1 LQAAAADA
9 GSRPVSNLIDAWL
22 ADHKQAWAMT
32 HMRTQQAMVSRF
44 IRPMLG
50 EVSCA
55 RLTRADVE
63 ACLKAPKAE
72 SAQRHLRAAMGGLLS
87 WGYAAADPWI
97 SQPKVYY
104 MPSSRRKTAA
114 SVEGEAG
121 ADVSYIE
128 PALIPDAHNL
138 RELADAMRLVAGRAR
153 ETDGELVIK
162 RPDLGDRA
170 WLMVAIAASCGVRQG
185 ELFALTCRQ
194 LLIEDGELLAD
205 RQIQRKPGGGVLI
218 TKPKWGKIR
227 KTVLP
232 SKTIWGA
239 PLHEPLR
246 EYVTAMKL
254 KPDDIVFPTT
264 RRQYMHPS
272 NFLNRWFDPARE
284 QVVGWHEKWVWHS
297 LRHSFCSLMI
307 RGDEE
312 LGRKPAALADVSLC
326 AGHQDVGVTQRM
338 YISTSRGAIGR
349 LNSLYE
355 TE

>member
-1 LQAAAADA
+1 
-9 GSRPVSNLIDAWL
+9 
-22 ADHKQAWAMT
+22 MT

-87 WGYAAADPWI
+87 WGYAAADPWT

-128 PALIPDAHNL
+128 PTLIPDAHNL

-170 WLMVAIAASCGVRQG
+170 WLMVAIAASCGVREG
-185 ELFALTCRQ
+185 ELFAP
-194 LLIEDGELLAD
+194 DVLA
-205 RQIQRKPGGGVLI
+205 V
-218 TKPKWGKIR
+218 
-227 KTVLP
+227 
-232 SKTIWGA
+232 A
-239 PLHEPLR
+239 H
-246 EYVTAMKL
+246 
-254 KPDDIVFPTT
+254 
-264 RRQYMHPS
+264 
-272 NFLNRWFDPARE
+272 
-284 QVVGWHEKWVWHS
+284 
-297 LRHSFCSLMI
+297 
-307 RGDEE
+307 RG
-312 LGRKPAALADVSLC
+312 
-326 AGHQDVGVTQRM
+326 
-338 YISTSRGAIGR
+338 RGAA
-349 LNSLYE
+349 S
-355 TE
+355 